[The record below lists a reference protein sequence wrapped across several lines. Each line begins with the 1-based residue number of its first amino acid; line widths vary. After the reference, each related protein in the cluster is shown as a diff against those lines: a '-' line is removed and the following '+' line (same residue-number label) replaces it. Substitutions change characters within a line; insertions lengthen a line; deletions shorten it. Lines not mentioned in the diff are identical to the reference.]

1 MRNGRT
7 GQGING
13 DREESQQAVL
23 TISLINVL
31 TSLCIDISIS
41 ISVARFPG
49 QGMRWGLTLLLS
61 PARPGQASGYY
72 RTQR

>member
-23 TISLINVL
+23 TRALNPISLINVL

-61 PARPGQASGYY
+61 PARPGQASGY
-72 RTQR
+72 